1 MKFNNHVNIIEE
13 GSKSDLLILKI
24 NRTYQPNLRNFF
36 FFSFSSFFFSS
47 KILKSIALSL
57 LLKGNSQLVQGVLK
71 KGKLIY
77 SKDELL
83 NKISPS
89 VSMKVTSEGC
99 EFDSV
104 EEAVA
109 DFGKSFLKNLKIYIE
124 RFNF

>member
-24 NRTYQPNLRNFF
+24 NRTYKPNLRNFF